1 MQTPSATHETPS
13 ARLVVCEKSGRW
25 GAQLR
30 RLLPSAGRW
39 ISETRSVSQWLDALG
54 DHPASLCAVEVT
66 LANFDQVHATLARV
80 GEEFPLVRTVVASD
94 ELPVDAVWALREAG
108 AIHAVNALRR
118 LESIAPLWQRH
129 AEQFPP
135 RATTE
140 IDRVLAS
147 LPWSK

>member
-30 RLLPSAGRW
+30 RLLPGASRW
-39 ISETRSVSQWLDALG
+39 INETRSVSQWLDALC

-66 LANFDQVHATLARV
+66 LANFDQAHATLSRV
-80 GEEFPLVRTVVASD
+80 GEEFPLARTVIVSD
-94 ELPVDAVWALREAG
+94 EISADEIWALRETG
-108 AIHAVNALRR
+108 AIHVVDALRR
-118 LESIAPLWQRH
+118 LDSIAPLWHRH

-135 RATTE
+135 RAATE

-147 LPWSK
+147 LPWSE